1 MKSEIVEQL
10 GQSDLLLPSRIAEGL
25 AANDRVK
32 VRLSVLQAAGS
43 RAGNPDGEKFALA
56 EECRAIGIDP
66 VAMEKLVDRAA
77 LSIDG
82 RMTAPG
88 LGGLGQTI
96 WRDVE
101 TMADAVAA
109 ADIDQ
114 RKATIARLQAIQAT
128 APFGS
133 HDDIALSQI
142 GKLTTVSAQ
151 DGDSLHRLIMDLH
164 KLLNELAAVHAEEVI
179 AGAHVYGLR
188 PQDRSAVE
196 AFMRG
201 LESTKKLKFG
211 HPGLATTAGRTGERF
226 TIQNDIGETDAHVV
240 VIAVDPAAVTVTYSD
255 VHLPR
260 AKFFTGMFRD
270 FDVKW
275 SGLERK
281 SVAGLAEGGV
291 FYLINGRYPSE
302 TAESRNAFLEAI
314 GASLVFLIDWNK
326 ARKIL
331 RSWVSKS
338 DAIHTL
344 DWAAR
349 HRFGHRGFLELGG
362 SELLSTAVRHA
373 VPTRIGFGEH
383 LDRALGRDAAVDF
396 LKTVLRVS
404 AEVLLAGGSVRLAR
418 DRIEADLVRHLQRV
432 EITLLAIVI
441 RQVGLAQEIGAAIA
455 QFIAARST
463 QRAFDCAALV
473 KKARHIEEKADRLA
487 NEARIEIAR
496 LEADRSIASMV
507 DLIEDAIDELEQAA
521 FIASLVPA
529 DLAPELIEPLDELC
543 AAVLA
548 SSEAA
553 AIGIT
558 AAAEVPEGHR
568 VDSEDA
574 LAATGRLIDSEHS
587 ADAAERKVTAQVF
600 TGSFELKTALSVIEL
615 ARALERTTDRLA
627 ALGNVLR
634 EHVLADLAA

>member
-1 MKSEIVEQL
+1 M
-10 GQSDLLLPSRIAEGL
+10 
-25 AANDRVK
+25 
-32 VRLSVLQAAGS
+32 
-43 RAGNPDGEKFALA
+43 
-56 EECRAIGIDP
+56 
-66 VAMEKLVDRAA
+66 
-77 LSIDG
+77 
-82 RMTAPG
+82 
-88 LGGLGQTI
+88 
-96 WRDVE
+96 
-101 TMADAVAA
+101 
-109 ADIDQ
+109 
-114 RKATIARLQAIQAT
+114 
-128 APFGS
+128 
-133 HDDIALSQI
+133 
-142 GKLTTVSAQ
+142 
-151 DGDSLHRLIMDLH
+151 
-164 KLLNELAAVHAEEVI
+164 
-179 AGAHVYGLR
+179 
-188 PQDRSAVE
+188 
-196 AFMRG
+196 
-201 LESTKKLKFG
+201 
-211 HPGLATTAGRTGERF
+211 
-226 TIQNDIGETDAHVV
+226 
-240 VIAVDPAAVTVTYSD
+240 TVTYSD

-587 ADAAERKVTAQVF
+587 ADAAERKVTARVF
-600 TGSFELKTALSVIEL
+600 TGCFELKTALSVIEL

-627 ALGNVLR
+627 AFGHVLR
-634 EHVLADLAA
+634 EHVLADLAE